1 MSARPNP
8 PIGLIETRLADLE
21 IAFLEREE
29 EAAAIAPFSSMG
41 LALRMYA
48 LEIRVKIVICKHL
61 RIQWLPRAC
70 KTHDLSELIVFTGLL
85 DELDDAANVDIREN
99 WYLLVEFSKKRLND
113 LRYLARA
120 DLTSADLI
128 SLMTALDDPVSGVI
142 AWLVR
147 PR

>member
-1 MSARPNP
+1 MSSRPGP
-8 PIGLIETRLADLE
+8 PVGLIETRLEDLE

-29 EAAAIAPFSSMG
+29 EAAAIVSFSSTA

-61 RIQWLPRAC
+61 RIQWLPKAC

-85 DELDDAANVDIREN
+85 DELDDPANVDIREN

-120 DLTSADLI
+120 DLKIADSS
-128 SLMTALDDPVSGVI
+128 SLMAALDDPMTGVI